1 MLTTSEELSGCNVA
15 ATANYLSLSILCKN
29 VVILSIGISTEN
41 REFSTVIPYFA

>member
-1 MLTTSEELSGCNVA
+1 MLTISEELSGNVA

-41 REFSTVIPYFA
+41 GGFSTVIPYFA